1 MAVSI
6 RMQDRSTNLL
16 DRVQRWL
23 RLDSRSTWTAFLGYT
38 KLLRA
43 QFAQHDCL
51 TAAGALTYTSLLA
64 LVPLMTVTYIGLS
77 LVPQYAELGTTVQD
91 FVFRNFVPASS
102 ELVQQKLNEFAD
114 RARGLTTAGAASL
127 LLVALL
133 MLVSI
138 EQRFNSI
145 WQVVTPKWG
154 LQRVLVYWGVLSLG
168 PAFLLVGVWSSAY
181 LIGLPLIS
189 EIDVLNLRSTALGYL
204 PTLLMLAGFTALY
217 VVVPN
222 STVPLRHGLLGG
234 VLTTLVFQLAF
245 EGFATASQYFVY
257 DAVYGAFA
265 ALPAFLLWLYLVW
278 VIVLSGAIFVRSL
291 SLRSSVPLIDEP
303 LLIRAARVLRVTA
316 QAHRSG
322 MAVSESELAQQ
333 VNMTAEQHQRVFA
346 ALQELKLIGNN
357 TQRQWVLGRD
367 LQAVSLWQLY
377 RLLPDDLTVADLQA
391 VTDFSRLTELLGA
404 VARYNSGQLSVSLA
418 EVVE

>member
-6 RMQDRSTNLL
+6 RMQDRSTNLS

-23 RLDSRSTWTAFLGYT
+23 HLDSPSTWTAFRGYT

-154 LQRVLVYWGVLSLG
+154 LQRVLVYWGC
-168 PAFLLVGVWSSAY
+168 LLYTSPS
-181 LIGLPLIS
+181 P
-189 EIDVLNLRSTALGYL
+189 
-204 PTLLMLAGFTALY
+204 
-217 VVVPN
+217 
-222 STVPLRHGLLGG
+222 
-234 VLTTLVFQLAF
+234 
-245 EGFATASQYFVY
+245 
-257 DAVYGAFA
+257 
-265 ALPAFLLWLYLVW
+265 
-278 VIVLSGAIFVRSL
+278 
-291 SLRSSVPLIDEP
+291 
-303 LLIRAARVLRVTA
+303 
-316 QAHRSG
+316 
-322 MAVSESELAQQ
+322 
-333 VNMTAEQHQRVFA
+333 
-346 ALQELKLIGNN
+346 
-357 TQRQWVLGRD
+357 RD
-367 LQAVSLWQLY
+367 
-377 RLLPDDLTVADLQA
+377 R
-391 VTDFSRLTELLGA
+391 G
-404 VARYNSGQLSVSLA
+404 
-418 EVVE
+418 